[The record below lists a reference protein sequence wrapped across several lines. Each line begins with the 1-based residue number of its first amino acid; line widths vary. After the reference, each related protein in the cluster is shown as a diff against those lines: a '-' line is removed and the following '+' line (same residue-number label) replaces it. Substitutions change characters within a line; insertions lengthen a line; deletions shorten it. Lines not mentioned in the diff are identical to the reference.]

1 MTPDSGFGL
10 DMFKILKSVQYNQ
23 VRFRHLF
30 NFICMFC
37 RSLFVLLSFFFWS
50 LCCLSFDL
58 WILITSWLSSNSS
71 QQIDFLKSRIN
82 PWKVENSIIERKRLI
97 IIRKF
102 TKKSIMILTSDLRHV
117 KCSSKVKKNHSFFCK
132 YRKGYGCSR
141 MWTKFKKYIWKQGQ
155 FLPIT
160 FWTTSPVIM
169 KNKWRSGISL
179 LTFTTTHSAVTV
191 KSYKGAHGCT
201 LDQGFGLLLNVADCK
216 LCSVFLWRNTL
227 EFVI

>member
-1 MTPDSGFGL
+1 
-10 DMFKILKSVQYNQ
+10 
-23 VRFRHLF
+23 
-30 NFICMFC
+30 MFC

-58 WILITSWLSSNSS
+58 RILITSWLSSNSS

-117 KCSSKVKKNHSFFCK
+117 KCSSKVKKN
-132 YRKGYGCSR
+132 
-141 MWTKFKKYIWKQGQ
+141 IWKQGQ

-216 LCSVFLWRNTL
+216 LCSVFPL
-227 EFVI
+227 EKHIRICDLRAYSYSMICY

>member
-1 MTPDSGFGL
+1 MPPVEQELLTLLEHLSSPPVLSGVYVAWSL
-10 DMFKILKSVQYNQ
+10 ILCV
-23 VRFRHLF
+23 
-30 NFICMFC
+30 MFC

-58 WILITSWLSSNSS
+58 RILITSWLSSNSS

-82 PWKVENSIIERKRLI
+82 PWKVENSIIERKWLI

-141 MWTKFKKYIWKQGQ
+141 MWT
-155 FLPIT
+155 
-160 FWTTSPVIM
+160 
-169 KNKWRSGISL
+169 
-179 LTFTTTHSAVTV
+179 
-191 KSYKGAHGCT
+191 
-201 LDQGFGLLLNVADCK
+201 
-216 LCSVFLWRNTL
+216 
-227 EFVI
+227 